1 MCKFCNYGEDN
12 VADEYIINKQIRM
25 GEIPDAMGMEVYI
38 NDDYDGIPYLMAN
51 IFLPSGGD
59 DILETST
66 KIKYC
71 PMCGRKL

>member
-1 MCKFCNYGEDN
+1 MCKFCNYNEDE
-12 VADEYIINKQIRM
+12 VSDEDIIDERIRI
-25 GEIPDAMGMEVYI
+25 GNIPDALGMEVYI
-38 NDDYDGIPYLMAN
+38 NNDDGNPCLIGD

-59 DILETST
+59 NVFETST

>member
-1 MCKFCNYGEDN
+1 MCKFCNYGNGN
-12 VADEYIINKQIRM
+12 VADEDIINKRIGI
-25 GEIPDAMGMEVYI
+25 GEIPDAMSVEVYI
-38 NDDYDGIPYLMAN
+38 NDDYDGIPYLMTN

-59 DILETST
+59 NILETST